1 MEFSTFTNQVGFK
14 KSPSEICCKNI
25 ICNTKDKN
33 TMIFYVS
40 VRYFKGLCK
49 IFAMQELGWIYEQTE
64 KDTAYLYSFPPSLST
79 TQSNI

>member
-49 IFAMQELGWIYEQTE
+49 IFAMQELG
-64 KDTAYLYSFPPSLST
+64 
-79 TQSNI
+79 